1 MQQDLTD
8 SYGALYIHTVKENIE
23 EKAREGKEKREVDE
37 RGRGKHVRCSGMGR
51 KQNILRT
58 VASLEIHKQ

>member
-23 EKAREGKEKREVDE
+23 EKAREGKE
-37 RGRGKHVRCSGMGR
+37 R
-51 KQNILRT
+51 KETKEEEEENT
-58 VASLEIHKQ
+58 